1 MCVSL
6 YICFVHLF
14 VLMAIPTTYGSS
26 QARDWIWAVDATYA
40 PATTMPD
47 PLTHWARDQ
56 TQAASVEFLT
66 PGTTAGTPEFSY
78 VFLILNNSMLKSSF
92 LLKIETP
99 LFLCIVFCWYFCIL
113 FYFNPAI
120 LLWRSTAT
128 RKPEL
133 WGFDS
138 LCLVGVFLS
147 NIISWYIKVYLTE
160 KVAQI

>member
-1 MCVSL
+1 
-6 YICFVHLF
+6 
-14 VLMAIPTTYGSS
+14 
-26 QARDWIWAVDATYA
+26 
-40 PATTMPD
+40 MPD

-120 LLWRSTAT
+120 LL
-128 RKPEL
+128 
-133 WGFDS
+133 
-138 LCLVGVFLS
+138 
-147 NIISWYIKVYLTE
+147 
-160 KVAQI
+160 